1 MSLELPKQLK
11 ANRERLG
18 LSQEEVA
25 KRIFVSRQTMSNWE
39 TGKTCPDVQSLLLLS
54 NLFGVSIDEL
64 VKGDVETMK
73 SNINRES
80 QRLKHL
86 SWAMVGFMLTAL
98 VMVAGAIVLRDV
110 GKASPFGMS
119 YLSFTAIIF
128 AGLLWLCSFASAI
141 WAEILKRRNNLVTYR
156 EIVAFEQGTPVEE
169 VRKQDALGRK
179 HPVIHAL
186 IMAAAGASAAL
197 VALIIFEIVAKTI
210 RDIILL

>member
-1 MSLELPKQLK
+1 MELPKQLK

-18 LSQEEVA
+18 LSQEETA
-25 KRIFVSRQTMSNWE
+25 KRIFVSRQTVSNWE

-73 SNINRES
+73 NDISKES
-80 QRLKHL
+80 RRLKRL
-86 SWAMVGFMLTAL
+86 GRAMAGFMLAAL
-98 VMVAGAIVLRDV
+98 AMVAGAIVLRDV
-110 GKASPFGMS
+110 GKASPLGMS
-119 YLSFTAIIF
+119 YLSFATIVF

-141 WAEILKRRNNLVTYR
+141 RAEILKRRNNLVTYR

-179 HPVIHAL
+179 HPVIHSL
-186 IMAAAGASAAL
+186 IMTAAGASTALIAL
-197 VALIIFEIVAKTI
+197 VVFEIAAKTI
-210 RDIILL
+210 RDMVL

>member
-1 MSLELPKQLK
+1 MELPKQLK

-18 LSQEEVA
+18 LSQEETA
-25 KRIFVSRQTMSNWE
+25 KRIFVSRQTVSNWE

-73 SNINRES
+73 NDISKES
-80 QRLKHL
+80 RRLKRL
-86 SWAMVGFMLTAL
+86 GRAMAGFMLAAL
-98 VMVAGAIVLRDV
+98 AMVAGAIVLRDV
-110 GKASPFGMS
+110 GKTSPLGMS
-119 YLSFTAIIF
+119 YLSFAAIVF

-141 WAEILKRRNNLVTYR
+141 RAEILKRRNNLVTYR

-179 HPVIHAL
+179 HPVIHSL
-186 IMAAAGASAAL
+186 IMTAAGASTALIAL
-197 VALIIFEIVAKTI
+197 VVFEVVAKTI
-210 RDIILL
+210 RDVVL